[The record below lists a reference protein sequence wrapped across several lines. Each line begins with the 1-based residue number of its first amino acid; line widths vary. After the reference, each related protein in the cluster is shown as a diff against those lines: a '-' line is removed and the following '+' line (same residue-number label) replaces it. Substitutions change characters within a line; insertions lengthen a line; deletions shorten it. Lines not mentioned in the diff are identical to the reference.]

1 MRDLLLKGV
10 LPFPGN
16 ALFEKYNDIA
26 NDGAA
31 EALICKYWRTVWNN
45 YLNNKETNSLFWY
58 EQLGGQMFND
68 VVRRL
73 SHHGWIISTSLTG
86 RKWADVKLCTDK
98 LLEYVSVDELEDVK
112 AEYKYQKYAM
122 DYSESTLIDKV
133 RQNGEVKETGL
144 VRKGFCKAG
153 NSEFGYDMD
162 MLSKYEDAVISNIN
176 KSMDKIKSMYPDMK
190 TSYSSYGEVST
201 GLYEWHK
208 ANSMEVFTTGDS
220 YSDSRGRQ
228 ISSCLNKVTN
238 PISNKDFRSCL
249 IIPK

>member
-16 ALFEKYNDIA
+16 TLFEKYNNIA

-58 EQLGGQMFND
+58 EQLGAKMFND

-73 SHHGWIISTSLTG
+73 SHHGWVVSTSLTG
-86 RKWADVKLCTDK
+86 RRWADVELCEDK
-98 LLEYVSVDELEDVK
+98 LLEYVTTNELEDVK

-122 DYSESTLIDKV
+122 ECEESTLTNKV
-133 RQNGEVKETGL
+133 RQNGKIKETGL
-144 VRKGFCKAG
+144 VREGFCKSG

-162 MLSKYEDAVISNIN
+162 MLSKYEDAVIKNIN
-176 KSMDKIKSMYPDMK
+176 KSMDKIKKMYPEMSTD
-190 TSYSSYGEVST
+190 SSSYGEVAT
-201 GLYEWHK
+201 GLYHWHK
-208 ANSMEVFTTGDS
+208 ENSTETFTTGNS
-220 YSDSRGRQ
+220 YIDSRGRAV
-228 ISSCLNKVTN
+228 SSCLSKVTN
-238 PISNKDFRSCL
+238 PLANKDFRSCL